1 MAIYTII
8 RDKFQEI
15 RMRFSTHKY
24 LYFLVIA
31 VFSTGCSQQ
40 VSFQNDVNPILQ
52 ENCLSCHDGT
62 GEGMEASGFNV
73 STYDDL
79 MKGTKYGKVIVPGDS
94 LSSSLYRL
102 IDHQADPKIQ
112 MPPHHDQA
120 LSAGKMESLSGAQ
133 INTIKAWIDQGAKN
147 N

>member
-1 MAIYTII
+1 MGL
-8 RDKFQEI
+8 
-15 RMRFSTHKY
+15 STHKY
-24 LYFLVIA
+24 LYFLGIA
-31 VFSTGCSQQ
+31 VIGTGCSQQ

-52 ENCLSCHDGT
+52 ESCLSCHDGQ
-62 GEGMEASGFNV
+62 GEGIEASGFSV
-73 STYDDL
+73 RSYDDL
-79 MKGTKYGKVIVPGDS
+79 MKGTKFGKVVVPGDS

-112 MPPHHDQA
+112 MPPHHDEA
-120 LSAGKMESLSGAQ
+120 LASGKMSALSGAQ

>member
-1 MAIYTII
+1 
-8 RDKFQEI
+8 
-15 RMRFSTHKY
+15 MRLYTHKF
-24 LYFLVIA
+24 LYVLAIA
-31 VFSTGCSQQ
+31 VFSAGCSQE
-40 VSFQNDVNPILQ
+40 VSYQKDVNPILQ
-52 ENCLSCHDGT
+52 ANCLSCHDGK
-62 GEGMEASGFNV
+62 GEGVEASGFSV
-73 STYDDL
+73 KSYDDL
-79 MKGTKYGKVIVPGDS
+79 MKGTKFGQVVVAGDS

-120 LSAGKMESLSGAQ
+120 VASGKMSALSGEQ

>member
-1 MAIYTII
+1 
-8 RDKFQEI
+8 
-15 RMRFSTHKY
+15 MRLSTHKY
-24 LYFLVIA
+24 LYFLGIA
-31 VFSTGCSQQ
+31 IINTGCSQQ

-52 ENCLSCHDGT
+52 ENCLSCHDDK
-62 GEGMEASGFNV
+62 GEGVKASGFSV
-73 STYDDL
+73 RTYDDL
-79 MKGTKYGKVIVPGDS
+79 MKGTQFGKVVIPGDS

-112 MPPHHDQA
+112 MPPHHDEA
-120 LSAGKMESLSGAQ
+120 LAVGKMSSLSGEQ

>member
-1 MAIYTII
+1 
-8 RDKFQEI
+8 
-15 RMRFSTHKY
+15 MRFSTHKY
-24 LYFLVIA
+24 LSFLAIA

-52 ENCLSCHDGT
+52 ANCLSCHDGQ
-62 GEGMEASGFNV
+62 GEGVVASGFSV
-73 STYDDL
+73 KSYDDL
-79 MKGTKYGKVIVPGDS
+79 MKGTKFGKVIEPGDS

-112 MPPHHDQA
+112 MPPHHEQA
-120 LSAGKMESLSGAQ
+120 VASGQMSSLSANQ